1 MEIRFDG
8 KTALVTGGS
17 RGIGYACA
25 QTLLDSGARV
35 VIVGVGG
42 AEVAEA
48 EKKLAAD
55 LQQPA
60 GGAVKGYEF
69 DVADVPAIPG
79 FVTRVREE
87 VGEIDVLVQAAGL
100 LRGGPAVDLTEAE
113 WDQVLDVN
121 AKGLFFM
128 LQAVAVQSMIPRR
141 TGAVVNFSSIAGIR
155 GMREP
160 LCSQHYSASKG
171 AVVQITRQAAVE
183 WAKYGIRANAV
194 APGGVN
200 TFASPAVGGPPAGV
214 PANAQPPA
222 SAESAAGPA
231 GPPPDLLEPIPL
243 KRLVEP
249 WEVAASVAFLAS
261 DKAAMIT
268 GQVLVIDGGGSVV
281 GY

>member
-1 MEIRFDG
+1 MDIRFDG

-17 RGIGYACA
+17 RGIGFACA
-25 QTLLDSGARV
+25 ETLLDSGARV
-35 VIVGVGG
+35 VLVGVDGP
-42 AEVAEA
+42 EVVEA
-48 EKKLAAD
+48 EKKLAAK
-55 LQQPA
+55 
-60 GGAVKGYEF
+60 GAVRGYELN
-69 DVADVPAIPG
+69 VADVAALPA
-79 FVTRVREE
+79 FVERVRREA
-87 VGEIDVLVQAAGL
+87 GEIDILVQAAGL
-100 LRGGPAVDLTEAE
+100 LRGGPAVDLTEAA

-128 LQAVAVQSMIPRR
+128 MQAVAVQSMIPRK
-141 TGAVVNFSSIAGIR
+141 TGAIVNFSSIAGIR

-183 WAKYGIRANAV
+183 WAKYGIRTNAV

-200 TFASPAVGGPPAGV
+200 TFASPAVGGAPGTEKPAGG
-214 PANAQPPA
+214 PAGGPPGGA
-222 SAESAAGPA
+222 PA

-249 WEVAASVAFLAS
+249 WEVAASVAFLCS

>member
-1 MEIRFDG
+1 LDIRFDG
-8 KTALVTGGS
+8 QTALVTGGS

-25 QTLLDSGARV
+25 EMLQESGAR
-35 VIVGVGG
+35 IAIAGVDA

-48 EKKLAAD
+48 GRTLGRRGRVRSYVA
-55 LQQPA
+55 
-60 GGAVKGYEF
+60 
-69 DVADVPAIPG
+69 DVADVAAVPG
-79 FVTRVREE
+79 LVEQIRKD
-87 VGEIDVLVQAAGL
+87 VGEIDILVQAAGL

-113 WDQVLDVN
+113 WDEVLDVN

-128 LQAVAVQSMIPRR
+128 MQAVAKQCMIPRKS
-141 TGAVVNFSSIAGIR
+141 GSIVNFASIAGIR

-183 WAKYGIRANAV
+183 WGKYGIRANAV

-200 TFASPAVGGPPAGV
+200 TAARPGGP
-214 PANAQPPA
+214 
-222 SAESAAGPA
+222 STDMLES
-231 GPPPDLLEPIPL
+231 IPL
-243 KRLVEP
+243 KRLTEP
-249 WEVAASVAFLAS
+249 WEVAAAVCFLAS
-261 DKAAMIT
+261 GHAANIT

>member
-1 MEIRFDG
+1 MDIRFDG

-25 QTLLDSGARV
+25 EALLESGARV
-35 VIVGVGG
+35 AIVGIDAG
-42 AEVAEA
+42 EVAEA
-48 EKKLAAD
+48 EKSLGRKGL
-55 LQQPA
+55 
-60 GGAVKGYEF
+60 VKGHQ
-69 DVADVPAIPG
+69 AD
-79 FVTRVREE
+79 VTRVETMPPLVRAIREE

-113 WDQVLDVN
+113 WDEVLDVN

-128 LQAVAVQSMIPRR
+128 MQAVAVQSMIPRK
-141 TGAVVNFSSIAGIR
+141 TGSIVNFASIAGIR

-183 WAKYGIRANAV
+183 WARHGIRANAV

-200 TFASPAVGGPPAGV
+200 TEAKPT
-214 PANAQPPA
+214 
-222 SAESAAGPA
+222 
-231 GPPPDLLEPIPL
+231 GPPPGDQPGDLPDLLAPIPL
-243 KRLVEP
+243 KRFTEP
-249 WEVAASVAFLAS
+249 WEVAAAVCFLAS
-261 DKAAMIT
+261 DKAEMIT
-268 GQVLVIDGGGSVV
+268 GHVLVVDGGGSVV

>member
-1 MEIRFDG
+1 MDIRFDG

-25 QTLLDSGARV
+25 ETLLQSGARV
-35 VIVGVGG
+35 VIAGVDGP
-42 AEVAEA
+42 EVVEA
-48 EKKLAAD
+48 EKRLAAK
-55 LQQPA
+55 
-60 GGAVKGYEF
+60 GAVKGYELN
-69 DVADVPAIPG
+69 VADVPALAG
-79 FVTRVREE
+79 FVRRVREE
-87 VGEIDVLVQAAGL
+87 VGEIDILVQAAGL
-100 LRGGPAVDLTEAE
+100 LRGGPAVDLTEAA

-128 LQAVAVQSMIPRR
+128 MQAVAVQSMIPRE
-141 TGAVVNFSSIAGIR
+141 TGAIVNFSSIAGIR

-183 WAKYGIRANAV
+183 WAKFGIRANAV

-200 TFASPAVGGPPAGV
+200 TFASPAVGGSPAGGPPPGAPPAG
-214 PANAQPPA
+214 
-222 SAESAAGPA
+222 GPA
-231 GPPPDLLEPIPL
+231 GPPPDLLDPIPL

-261 DKAAMIT
+261 DMAAMIT

>member
-1 MEIRFDG
+1 MNIRFDG

-25 QTLLDSGARV
+25 ETLLDSGARV
-35 VIVGVGG
+35 VIVGVDGS
-42 AEVAEA
+42 EVIEA
-48 EKKLAAD
+48 EKRLAAK
-55 LQQPA
+55 
-60 GGAVKGYEF
+60 GAVKGYEL
-69 DVADVPAIPG
+69 DVADVQALAG
-79 FVTRVREE
+79 FVKRVRAE
-87 VGEIDVLVQAAGL
+87 VGEIDILVQAAGL
-100 LRGGPAVDLTEAE
+100 LRGGPAVDLTEAA

-128 LQAVAVQSMIPRR
+128 MQAVAVQSMIPRE
-141 TGAVVNFSSIAGIR
+141 TGAIVNFSSIAGIR

-183 WAKYGIRANAV
+183 WAKFGIRANAV

-200 TFASPAVGGPPAGV
+200 TFASPAVGGSPAGGPPAGG
-214 PANAQPPA
+214 PPA
-222 SAESAAGPA
+222 GAAGSG
-231 GPPPDLLEPIPL
+231 GPPPDLLDPIPL

-261 DKAAMIT
+261 DMAGMIT